1 MNKLKSIKSF
11 SSLIKKETLN
21 ENKKISILTLSN
33 PSKRNSLGY
42 ELLHEL
48 KSSIEYFHNINI
60 NSKGKESS
68 IVIISAEGNV
78 FSSGHDLKELSNS
91 DQSKQSVI
99 FNLLKDICL
108 SIQNNNTIYISEV
121 YGLAAAGGCQ
131 LSASCDLTIASNLS
145 GFSCPGIK
153 LGLFCSTPAVEL
165 SRLISKRH
173 AMHMLLTG
181 EVINAKTAYDW
192 GLVNK
197 IINVNEGKDVIEQSR
212 ILRKGTIEY
221 AEVISNYS
229 SQSYSLGKEI
239 FRRQLEEKKDK
250 AYEIGIN
257 GMMENLKVDDCK
269 EGLQSFVEKRKPK
282 FNF

>member
-1 MNKLKSIKSF
+1 MNRYKSIKSF

-33 PSKRNSLGY
+33 PSKRNSLGH
-42 ELLHEL
+42 EMLHEL
-48 KSSIEYFHNINI
+48 KSSIEYFNNINI

-91 DQSKQSVI
+91 DQSKQLHI
-99 FNLLKDICL
+99 FNLLKDISL

-121 YGLAAAGGCQ
+121 YGLAAAAGCQ

-165 SRLISKRH
+165 SRVISKKN

-197 IINVNEGKDVIEQSR
+197 IINVNEGKDVIEQNR

-239 FRRQLEEKKDK
+239 FRRQLEERKDK

-269 EGLQSFVEKRKPK
+269 EGLKSFVEKRKPK

>member
-153 LGLFCSTPAVEL
+153 LGLFCSTPGVEL

-229 SQSYSLGKEI
+229 SQSYSIGKEI

-257 GMMENLKVDDCK
+257 GMMENLKVYDCK